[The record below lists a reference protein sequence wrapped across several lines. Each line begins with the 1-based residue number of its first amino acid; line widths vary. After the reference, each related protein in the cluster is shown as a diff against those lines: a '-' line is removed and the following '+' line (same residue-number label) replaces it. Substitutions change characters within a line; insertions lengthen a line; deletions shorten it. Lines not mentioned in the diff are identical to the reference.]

1 MAIRAE
7 HRESLDVR
15 VVLRLEEQM
24 RPLLAQFNMTRLQSQ
39 VLARVACGYT
49 NRMIG
54 EDLYITEDTVKH
66 HIKRIL
72 RNLGAHDRAHAVHL
86 AWWHGLIGGNLRPL
100 KRVV

>member
-1 MAIRAE
+1 
-7 HRESLDVR
+7 
-15 VVLRLEEQM
+15 
-24 RPLLAQFNMTRLQSQ
+24 
-39 VLARVACGYT
+39 
-49 NRMIG
+49 MIG